1 MITLGTWRRR
11 STQLGLELAD
21 SSATAAVLAAAAAA
35 GIGRRKGVPGGL
47 LVSGVA
53 AGLLGWY
60 YREATHRLE
69 RLIRSAEDAAALSAS
84 LGPAAPLFGR
94 WAAEGDFAGMI
105 VRELERSPR
114 LVVECGSGSTTVVI
128 ADKLRQSG
136 SGRVVSL
143 EHDASYAAR
152 TTGLINLAGLSEV
165 ARVVEAPLRPQQF
178 GNRII
183 EWYDRSIVEQAID
196 GEIDVLVVDGPPQV
210 NPWARWPALEVF
222 YPLLAEDPVVLLDD
236 GRTRE
241 TSRAVRAWV
250 EQFTDLDLY
259 WLDTVK
265 GTWLLRRGD
274 GSGMGGRLLR
284 IARLLHPRPSGFGRW
299 PVHR

>member
-1 MITLGTWRRR
+1 MTWHQRL
-11 STQLGLELAD
+11 TQLALELAE
-21 SSATAAVLAAAAAA
+21 SPLAAAILAAAAAA
-35 GIGRRKGVPGGL
+35 GIGRRKPAGWLASGASAAL
-47 LVSGVA
+47 LA
-53 AGLLGWY
+53 WY

-69 RLIRSAEDAAALSAS
+69 RLVRSAEDAATLSAS
-84 LGPAAPLFGR
+84 LGQAAPVFGR

-105 VRELERSPR
+105 VRELEGSPR
-114 LVVECGSGSTTVVI
+114 LVVECGSGATTVVI
-128 ADKLRQSG
+128 AGKLRQSDF
-136 SGRVVSL
+136 GRVVSF
-143 EHDASYAAR
+143 EHDPSYAAR
-152 TTGLINLAGLSEV
+152 TTRLINVAGLSDV
-165 ARVVEAPLRPQQF
+165 ARVIEAPLRPQRF
-178 GNRII
+178 GNRTL
-183 EWYDRSIVEQAID
+183 EWYDRSIVEETID
-196 GEIDVLVVDGPPQV
+196 GKIDVLVIDGPPQLS
-210 NPWARWPALEVF
+210 PWARWPALEVF
-222 YPLLAEDPVVLLDD
+222 YPFLAEDPVILLDD

-250 EQFTDLDLY
+250 EQFTDLDHY